1 MYKQQAS
8 QRSCFFYKNY
18 CNLFVT
24 EPDNLG
30 QLKDKFQ
37 DIHFTT
43 KLEKHTTKNIPLNI
57 PQSFSLND
65 QKELN

>member
-1 MYKQQAS
+1 M
-8 QRSCFFYKNY
+8 
-18 CNLFVT
+18 T

-57 PQSFSLND
+57 PQSFSLD
-65 QKELN
+65 D